1 MSETS
6 VRVTAPWLTAAPSR
20 RLLAALAADGRPARF
35 VGGCVR
41 DALLAPGADVADL
54 DVATPERPE
63 RVMKL
68 LRAAGI
74 RAIPTGLQHGTVTA
88 LLDGHRYEITTL
100 RRDVACFG
108 RHAEVEF
115 TDDFAADAARRDF
128 TINAM
133 SCDGDGRLHDPVGG
147 LADLRAGRVRFVG
160 DPRQRIVE
168 DYLRILRFFRF
179 FARFGRAP
187 ADPAALAACGE
198 LASGIDRLSGER
210 VRHELLGI
218 LAADRPLT
226 ALALM
231 RQSGVMARVLPGRV
245 ALEDLERLLDAW
257 PDADPVLRLAALLRD
272 GGDDRIEPLTAR
284 LKLSNAQAER
294 LTQLLVTPLPDLAA
308 PLEQQRLTIYRLGAA
323 PVRDLVRLAVARG
336 KGNPT
341 DAAPWLR
348 LAECWAAPD
357 FPLTGADVLARGLQP
372 GPEVGHLLAAV
383 RGWWEG
389 LDFQPDRGACLARLD
404 GLLHM
409 HTIGPPSVDSPS
421 RPD

>member
-1 MSETS
+1 
-6 VRVTAPWLTAAPSR
+6 
-20 RLLAALAADGRPARF
+20 ALAADGRPARF

-41 DALLAPGADVADL
+41 DALLTPGADVADL

-115 TDDFAADAARRDF
+115 TDDYAADAARRDF

-147 LADLRAGRVRFVG
+147 LADLRAGLVRFVG

-187 ADPAALAACGE
+187 ADAASLAACGE
-198 LASGIDRLSGER
+198 LASGVDRLSGER

-218 LAADRPLT
+218 LAAERPLM

-231 RQSGVMARVLPGRV
+231 RPSGVMARVLPGPV
-245 ALEDLERLLDAW
+245 ALEALERLLEAW
-257 PDADPVLRLAALLRD
+257 PDADPLLRLAALLRD
-272 GGDDRIEPLTAR
+272 GGDDRIEPLTVR
-284 LKLSNAQAER
+284 LKLSNAQTER
-294 LTQLLVTPLPDLAA
+294 LTQLLATPLPDLAA
-308 PLEQQRLTIYRLGAA
+308 PLEQQRLAIYRLGAA
-323 PVRDLVRLAVARG
+323 PVRDLVRLAVAGG
-336 KGNPT
+336 KGDP
-341 DAAPWLR
+341 AAAVPWLR
-348 LAECWAAPD
+348 LAESWAAPG

-372 GPEVGHLLAAV
+372 GPEVGRLLDAV
-383 RGWWEG
+383 RNWWEG

-404 GLLHM
+404 RLLCV

>member
-1 MSETS
+1 MSEAALL
-6 VRVTAPWLTAAPSR
+6 VTAPWLTAAPSR
-20 RLLAALAADGRPARF
+20 RLLAALAADGRQARF

-41 DALLAPGADVADL
+41 DALLTPGADVADL

-63 RVMKL
+63 RVMRL

-160 DPRQRIVE
+160 EPRQRIVE

-187 ADPAALAACGE
+187 ADAAALAACAE
-198 LASGIDRLSGER
+198 LAAGIDRLSGER

-218 LAADRPLT
+218 LAAERPQA

-231 RQSGVMARVLPGRV
+231 RQSGVLARVVPGPV
-245 ALEDLERLLDAW
+245 APAALERLLAAW
-257 PDADPVLRLAALLRD
+257 PDADPLLRLAALLCD
-272 GGDDRIEPLTAR
+272 GDRARIEPLTAR

-294 LTQLLVTPLPDLAA
+294 LTRLLRSELPELAA
-308 PLEQQRLTIYRLGAA
+308 PPAQQRLAIYRLGAA
-323 PVRDLVRLAVARG
+323 AAGDLVRLAVATGRG
-336 KGNPT
+336 DPAA
-341 DAAPWLR
+341 AAPWLR
-348 LAECWAAPD
+348 LAASWTAPD
-357 FPLTGADVLARGLQP
+357 FPLTGADVLALGLPP
-372 GPEVGHLLAAV
+372 GPEVGRLLAAV
-383 RGWWEG
+383 RTWWEG
-389 LDFQPDRGACLARLD
+389 LDFQPDRDACLVRLA
-404 GLLHM
+404 GLHRAHAM
-409 HTIGPPSVDSPS
+409 APASVDSPP